1 MDKLSGWC
9 WHRRL
14 DAHDIMS
21 FKNTPAIISVELVI
35 PLSS

>member
-1 MDKLSGWC
+1 MDKLSGWF
-9 WHRRL
+9 WHERL
-14 DAHDIMS
+14 DACGIMS